1 MEVDSSKTRARR
13 TTQKKTEQP
22 LWLKL
27 AWAIPKNLVYILV
40 FIIFGAFLFMCWMTY
55 TEQNMTEFLAY
66 DRTREYESVHPLFAK
81 LKKSMDPQKAKVDEF
96 SFSNF
101 TLKQFST
108 GYVSK
113 NRPVLV
119 KGMADDWNA
128 T

>member
-1 MEVDSSKTRARR
+1 MEVDQSKTRRR

-66 DRTREYESVHPLFAK
+66 DRS
-81 LKKSMDPQKAKVDEF
+81 SQ
-96 SFSNF
+96 
-101 TLKQFST
+101 
-108 GYVSK
+108 
-113 NRPVLV
+113 
-119 KGMADDWNA
+119 
-128 T
+128 